1 MTTTLPAGVS
11 ASNILPLFL
20 LIVCNLLQ
28 TVCQI
33 KDPLFDTQN
42 MCGVAKGAIQY
53 NLICLEENAER
64 GFCAGESSTLMVNF
78 EIMI

>member
-20 LIVCNLLQ
+20 LIACNLLQ

-42 MCGVAKGAIQY
+42 MCGIAKRAIQY
-53 NLICLEENAER
+53 NLIRLEENTRWGILCWGKQYAD
-64 GFCAGESSTLMVNF
+64 GEL
-78 EIMI
+78 